1 MFCNKCGKKI
11 DDNSKFCNFCGH
23 RTDGEVIEK
32 PISMPTNEEPIEE
45 IKTEPIFEEEI
56 EEVIEEPLEE
66 QAEEETIEMVQE
78 EPIEEPAIE
87 EVVKEPLEEQAE
99 EEIVEMVQ
107 EESKKESAIEE
118 VVEEHLEEQ
127 AEEEIVEM
135 AQEESKEESARELL
149 HDFANSLGE
158 DEETKVQVVDTVSEV
173 FEEERKQP
181 VTEEQEKLI
190 EKYKKRKHTKEIK
203 EKVSGG
209 FKVFLNVLWVI
220 FGGLYNAISV
230 IISGVIECI
239 TLIGIPFGIVLF
251 KTVPLMFMP
260 IGKRVV
266 THYGRH
272 PIANTLW
279 LIFGG
284 FFFALGYTISAILLC
299 LTIVGIPIALQM
311 FKVSNILWAPFG
323 AEILKM
329 NEFSSKENEIV
340 AYTIQYARKERI
352 IVDLNQLNC
361 DYRQEDIIRN
371 ICDISYPLNKVV
383 KTEKNSLASTM
394 SSIGMVLFVVLLFG
408 VFQRFGISEW
418 IHNAINQIGIPQ
430 EVLQYGPSVL
440 IFSALILLVI
450 FIIIYS
456 ISYKIFKTKNAYD
469 YGYATRTELVNIY
482 DNGVKINREVVSLV
496 YVIYKLYQ
504 TEIDAEIE
512 KDKNTKKEDE

>member
-56 EEVIEEPLEE
+56 EEVVEESLEE
-66 QAEEETIEMVQE
+66 QAEEEIVEMVQE
-78 EPIEEPAIE
+78 ESKEEPVIE
-87 EVVKEPLEEQAE
+87 EVVEEPLEEQAE

-107 EESKKESAIEE
+107 EESKEESAIEE
-118 VVEEHLEEQ
+118 VVEEPLEEQ
-127 AEEEIVEM
+127 TKEEIVEM
-135 AQEESKEESARELL
+135 VQEESKEESEIIVVEEAK
-149 HDFANSLGE
+149 
-158 DEETKVQVVDTVSEV
+158 EETI
-173 FEEERKQP
+173 EEAKEQPKQP
-181 VTEEQEKLI
+181 ITEAQVELI

-239 TLIGIPFGIVLF
+239 TLVGIPFGIVLF

-279 LIFGG
+279 LLFGG
-284 FFFALGYTISAILLC
+284 FFYALGYTLSALL
-299 LTIVGIPIALQM
+299 LTITIIGIPIAIQM

-323 AEILKM
+323 AEILRQD
-329 NEFSSKENEIV
+329 EFSSSDKEIL
-340 AYTIQYARKERI
+340 AYTIQYVRRERI
-352 IVDLNQLNC
+352 VVDLNKLNC
-361 DYRQEDIIRN
+361 DYKEADIIRN
-371 ICDISYPLNKVV
+371 ICDINCPLSKATKSRKANA
-383 KTEKNSLASTM
+383 L
-394 SSIGMVLFVVLLFG
+394 SIILP
-408 VFQRFGISEW
+408 I
-418 IHNAINQIGIPQ
+418 
-430 EVLQYGPSVL
+430 L
-440 IFSALILLVI
+440 IFLGVYGLFQIVSIFNVGELINVALNYLNIPPETFANIPVGFPAIIMFVIVILLVFVAI
-450 FIIIYS
+450 FS
-456 ISYKIFKTKNAYD
+456 KKFTGKSSLD
-469 YGYATRTELVNIY
+469 YGYGTRKELVSVY
-482 DNGVKINREVVSLV
+482 DSGYEIDNKTASLV

-504 TEIDAEIE
+504 SEIDLDII